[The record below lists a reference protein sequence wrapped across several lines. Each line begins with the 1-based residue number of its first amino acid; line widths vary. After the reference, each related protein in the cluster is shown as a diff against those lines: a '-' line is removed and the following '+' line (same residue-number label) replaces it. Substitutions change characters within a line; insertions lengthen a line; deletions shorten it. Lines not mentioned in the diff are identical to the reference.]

1 MSAEKL
7 GLPRGRADGYDP
19 DMLASRPQNATRV
32 HPMAGPA
39 RQVFCP
45 RGVRIGAML
54 ARCAAVAI
62 AAGTLNARAFAEDK
76 AAAPPAPK
84 AEAAQPPRKTSPK
97 KNRRAPQLPRTAR
110 HRPATETGTAA
121 QTRQRPAREE
131 DGRKAPLATLPPPDT
146 TRPPPRLPEAPREK
160 MRACALEWSK
170 LKLEAH
176 DPMPLWREFGAQCL
190 KR

>member
-1 MSAEKL
+1 
-7 GLPRGRADGYDP
+7 
-19 DMLASRPQNATRV
+19 
-32 HPMAGPA
+32 
-39 RQVFCP
+39 
-45 RGVRIGAML
+45 ML

-62 AAGTLNARAFAEDK
+62 AAGTLNARALAEDK
-76 AAAPPAPK
+76 PAAPRSPN

-97 KNRRAPQLPRTAR
+97 EKTQGAAASANRATSSG
-110 HRPATETGTAA
+110 TETGTAA
-121 QTRQRPAREE
+121 QSRQRPAREE

-176 DPMPLWREFGAQCL
+176 DPMPLWRDFGAQCL